1 MRFNLNSSEWIGEL
15 KSYLVDSSKK
25 TSEIKKVLRA
35 VDFSKISYE
44 DKYRLSK
51 LFDPTAEITGEAFK
65 RQLDLYFSLLESKSS
80 PMTIPVFSEY
90 IEWVYSQD
98 PSKIPDKMFDLMIS
112 RLARSSA
119 TTLPESVSSFTT
131 NLTQEFNRDID
142 KMSNMRLGTLVSILK
157 DLNLDYKDQP
167 EEVQNFIKRIFIAC
181 AIKTEVADKN
191 KREIRGMFGDDP
203 KGYYDSFNKAFAGY
217 ESPYATWIDEPAK
230 KLSTKNMLNYAN
242 FQERILNLSRRDLY
256 FGMFQRIARE
266 MKLPRL
272 SEYDERKPN
281 PRDYLLEKREYKD
294 YAKKLASIFAQMVRT
309 EAVNVA
315 KKAQAGT
322 LTNEDVFMFA
332 PTNRMIR
339 RIESIQKRGGT
350 PTEFGNSFAQ
360 YLISSVHLD
369 ELSGQSSYNIFNSSY
384 LRELTESKK
393 PEQVSI
399 FSATPQVSEQVQSQ
413 PVASKKTKSV
423 VIEKQ
428 ESPLETS
435 LRKEL
440 AELYETYHEM
450 LERGQ
455 RDLSIESRI
464 FDIETELQDFAEEN
478 GNQPG
483 DE

>member
-15 KSYLVDSSKK
+15 KSYLTDSSKK

-119 TTLPESVSSFTT
+119 TTLPESVSAFTT
-131 NLTQEFNRDID
+131 NLTQEFNREID

-157 DLNLDYKDQP
+157 DLDIDYKDQP
-167 EEVQNFIKRIFIAC
+167 KEVQEFIKRIFIAC

-191 KREIRGMFGDDP
+191 KREIRGMFGDEP
-203 KGYYDSFNKAFAGY
+203 RVYYDSFNKAFAGY
-217 ESPYATWIDEPAK
+217 DSPYESWIDEPAK
-230 KLSTKNMLNYAN
+230 KLSTKNLLNYAN
-242 FQERILNLSRRDLY
+242 FQERILKLPRRDLY

-272 SEYDERKPN
+272 YEYDVRQPN
-281 PRDYLLEKREYKD
+281 SRDYLPEKREYKD
-294 YAKKLASIFAQMVRT
+294 YAKKLATIFTQMVRT
-309 EAVNVA
+309 ETVNAA
-315 KKAQAGT
+315 KKAQDGT

-339 RIESIQKRGGT
+339 RIETIQKRGGS
-350 PTEFGNSFAQ
+350 PIEFGNSFAQ
-360 YLISSVHLD
+360 YLIGVVHLD

-384 LRELTESKK
+384 LKELVQPKELG
-393 PEQVSI
+393 QASI
-399 FSATPQVSEQVQSQ
+399 FSARAQVPEQTQIQTVE
-413 PVASKKTKSV
+413 PKKAKPEVRETEVS
-423 VIEKQ
+423 
-428 ESPLETS
+428 SLEIS

-440 AELYETYHEM
+440 SELYEIYHEM
-450 LERGQ
+450 YERGQ
-455 RDLSIESRI
+455 KDLNIESRI
-464 FDIETELQDFAEEN
+464 FDIETELQELSDSN
-478 GNQPG
+478 GKQFIN
-483 DE
+483 D